1 MINKKILDEIENS
14 KKVAYIEGP
23 IKINSIKEIID
34 FYQKPETSL
43 LLAYSTY
50 SLSAL
55 KKKDENVYIDWYS
68 YKKNRVIN
76 VEIDGNIIKCSKDI
90 LNFSIAVKKAFEKRN
105 IKLAIFDIST
115 HLEYFGE
122 EVLLDYLCK
131 ITNIFKEKF
140 IPFIFFSKKK
150 IKSRKIRELFDIT
163 YSSDILFI

>member
-68 YKKNRVIN
+68 YKKT
-76 VEIDGNIIKCSKDI
+76 E
-90 LNFSIAVKKAFEKRN
+90 
-105 IKLAIFDIST
+105 
-115 HLEYFGE
+115 
-122 EVLLDYLCK
+122 
-131 ITNIFKEKF
+131 
-140 IPFIFFSKKK
+140 
-150 IKSRKIRELFDIT
+150 
-163 YSSDILFI
+163 